1 MTKTVTLQ
9 PNNDW
14 FLITGRRVCGKKF
27 RIVTANPIHA
37 FGINLFDG
45 NVWLVRNGKRM
56 LIERVRSS
64 FRTKLVH
71 LQ

>member
-1 MTKTVTLQ
+1 MTTITLQ
-9 PNNDW
+9 PDDQ

-27 RIVTANPIHA
+27 RITTVNPRQA

-45 NVWLVRNGKRM
+45 NIWLVRNGKRM

-64 FRTKLVH
+64 FTTKLVH